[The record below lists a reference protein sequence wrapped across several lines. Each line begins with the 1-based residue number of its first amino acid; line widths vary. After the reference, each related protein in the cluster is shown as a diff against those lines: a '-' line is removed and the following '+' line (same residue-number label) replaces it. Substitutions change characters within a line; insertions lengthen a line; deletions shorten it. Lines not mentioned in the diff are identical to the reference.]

1 VTCRRPSGN
10 NASIVD
16 TADIKDEL
24 RAKTIRSGAWTV
36 AGQAGKSLLQIA
48 SILVLAR
55 LLSPADFGLIG
66 MAAAVTGFIAMFQDL
81 GLSLATVQREDITH
95 AQISNLFWINL
106 GLGAA
111 TMLLTAA
118 IAPVLA
124 WYYGEPRLNLIG
136 LALAGAFL
144 FGGLSSQHAALLKRQ
159 MRFGALTA
167 IELSS
172 TLAGI
177 GTAVALAVLNLGY
190 WALVGQRII
199 TMAVAAAGSWALCGW
214 RPDLPRR
221 GPKIGDLIAFGGN
234 LTGFSVINYFARN
247 LDQVLLG
254 RYYGPVAVGLYQ
266 KAYDMM
272 LIPLRQINEPVS
284 SIAIPVLSR
293 LADQPERYRRAY
305 FRLLEKILLVTM
317 PMSAFMIMT
326 SDWLVRLVLGE
337 QWIDAGTIFAALGV
351 ALFTQPIGNSTGWLF
366 ITQNRTHHMFRW
378 GFIGSGIA
386 VASFIIGLPWGA
398 LGVALAYSLMGLFVR
413 KPLLI
418 WYVTRHG
425 PIRPMDFIH
434 ATAPHAMVAVSVTAA
449 VGVFRLFGPACG
461 PVPGLLSAEAI
472 SLTVALGTLA
482 ASSRGRAALSDTAQL
497 FSEFVR
503 KRQKAAKASMLNHT
517 QG

>member
-1 VTCRRPSGN
+1 MTCRRPSGN

-254 RYYGPVAVGLYQ
+254 RYYGPAAVGLYQ

-326 SDWLVRLVLGE
+326 SDWLVLLVLGE

-461 PVPGLLSAEAI
+461 PVPGLLSAAAI

>member
-461 PVPGLLSAEAI
+461 PVPGLLSAAAI